1 MMSIIE
7 IVSDLYLISKCMK
20 IADLTEKQLDNLFD
34 YKTKLIKLYEE
45 NYKKSLIIEN

>member
-45 NYKKSLIIEN
+45 NYKNHLL